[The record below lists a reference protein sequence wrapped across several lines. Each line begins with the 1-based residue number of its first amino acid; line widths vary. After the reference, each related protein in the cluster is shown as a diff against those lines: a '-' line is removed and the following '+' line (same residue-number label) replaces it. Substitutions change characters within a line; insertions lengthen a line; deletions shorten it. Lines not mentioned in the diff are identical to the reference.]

1 MVTKS
6 GATSSRRKSKA
17 AGRKS
22 GNNLLHE
29 IMQYRDQYV
38 IIDTASHFIF
48 IGRLQD
54 SSDHFVTLRDAD
66 AHDRRESPSMNEKY
80 VIDAKK
86 YGVRCNRRCVHIRLE
101 EVISLSLL
109 DDVIEY

>member
-1 MVTKS
+1 MITKS
-6 GATSSRRKSKA
+6 GTRSSRRKSKA
-17 AGRKS
+17 GSRKHGDS
-22 GNNLLHE
+22 LLAE

-54 SSDHFVTLRDAD
+54 SSDHFVTLSDAD
-66 AHDRRESPSMNEKY
+66 VHDRRESPSMNEKY
-80 VIDAKK
+80 IIDAKK
-86 YGVRCNRRCVHIRLE
+86 YGVRCNRKCVHIRLE